1 LLELQQQWG
10 NLSKWQKTTNK
21 EFGKMRV
28 QQSNPSKR
36 QNHLIRYIY
45 LITVFF
51 LVLTGFGQ
59 MPIFK
64 RYYIADIPGFA
75 WLGRFY
81 VTHYIHYL
89 AAILILALA
98 TYLIIDYL
106 ILQKKQIRV
115 TISGYVRGIILAGI
129 LITGILLV
137 IRNLEGTRF
146 EAGFIIFLDT
156 AHLGLVMTFLMVAAY
171 CLLRKKHWVSQ
182 R

>member
-1 LLELQQQWG
+1 
-10 NLSKWQKTTNK
+10 
-21 EFGKMRV
+21 MRV
-28 QQSNPSKR
+28 QQSNPSKI
-36 QNHLIRYIY
+36 QNHLIRYVY

-51 LVLTGFGQ
+51 LALTGFGQ

-75 WLGRFY
+75 WLAKFY

-89 AAILILALA
+89 AAILILALV
-98 TYLIIDYL
+98 TYSIIDYL

-115 TISGYVRGIILAGI
+115 TASGYVRGIILAGI
-129 LITGILLV
+129 LISGILLV
-137 IRNLEGTRF
+137 IRNLEGGRF

-156 AHLGLVMTFLMVAAY
+156 AHLGLVLIFLMAAAY
-171 CLLRKKHWVSQ
+171 CLVRKRSWVTQ